1 MQRRI
6 VAAWAIRRCVVYNE
20 GRIGSGRPRRRPYVA
35 HARKHS
41 MRIRPQRLFALVIV
55 LMMLTVAV
63 PGRAQEGGTVLDHSA
78 EVVYP
83 AVMRFMITLDLP
95 LDAVRSVALEVT
107 QAGTVLRSGAL
118 NIADVLFSS
127 EPLTQFLY
135 AWPLDPDSAPVLFE
149 SLSYHWTITGTDGT
163 VLSAEGETLFV
174 PAPEWRASGE
184 VPLRFVVADPALNVV
199 AARRA
204 VLTAYTRMQ
213 AQTGRS
219 PDFAWAPLARGF
231 QFCQTITTDE
241 GEQSVVQSVNETAY
255 PCTEETGEALLT
267 ANGYQILHRQGA
279 GLLPF
284 ENELV
289 DAMFDVFYA
298 GIGPDPNTAGWF
310 RAGLRQLYHLTP
322 DPLALRQ
329 VQQTARADR
338 LLDSDVMT
346 RRPDDP
352 QAQALWEQQAYTLV
366 LYLAD
371 RYGADAP
378 FTLAGQANFDAALR
392 DLTGGDLAGLIPDWE
407 RWLFEPGAESA
418 AAWTVYLPNTPTPT
432 PSRTPSPLPPTATAT
447 LTASPT
453 LPPTQTPTPTSRVI
467 QVASPLPTYTPV
479 TASPPT
485 PTSTP
490 RPAGSLD
497 QPAADGGGNELC
509 PASLPVMLLPFAAL
523 VLVRRKNV

>member
-1 MQRRI
+1 M
-6 VAAWAIRRCVVYNE
+6 AY
-20 GRIGSGRPRRRPYVA
+20 
-35 HARKHS
+35 ARKHS
-41 MRIRPQRLFALVIV
+41 MRIRPQHLFALVIV
-55 LMMLTVAV
+55 LLSLMVAV
-63 PGRAQEGGTVLDHSA
+63 PGRAQEGGTVLDYSA

-83 AVMRFMITLDLP
+83 AVVRFMITVDLP
-95 LDAVRSVALEVT
+95 FDTVRSVALEVT
-107 QAGTVLRSGAL
+107 QDGSALRSGAL
-118 NIADVLFSS
+118 NVSDVLLSS

-135 AWPLDPDSAPVLFE
+135 AWPLNPNAAPELFAP
-149 SLSYHWTITGTDGT
+149 LNYRWTITGTDGM
-163 VLSAEGETLFV
+163 VLNAEGEVLFA
-174 PAPEWRASGE
+174 PTPEWRASGE
-184 VPLRFVVADPALNVV
+184 APLRFAVADPVLNVV
-199 AARRA
+199 AARQA
-204 VLTAYTRMQ
+204 VLAAYTRMQ
-213 AQTGRS
+213 TQTERA
-219 PDFAWAPLARGF
+219 PEFAWAPLARGF
-231 QFCQTITTDE
+231 QFCETITTDE

-255 PCTEETGEALLT
+255 PCTEEAGEALLT

-289 DAMFDVFYA
+289 DVMFEVFYA

-329 VQQTARADR
+329 VQLVARADR
-338 LLDSDVMT
+338 LLDPEAMA

-352 QAQALWEQQAYTLV
+352 QVQALWEQQAYTLV

-378 FTLAGQANFDAALR
+378 FTLAGQTNFNAALR

-407 RWLFEPGAESA
+407 RWLFEPGAEFA
-418 AAWTVYLPNTPTPT
+418 AAWTVYLPLTPTPT

-453 LPPTQTPTPTSRVI
+453 LPPTLTPTPTSRVI

-485 PTSTP
+485 PTNTP

-497 QPAADGGGNELC
+497 QPAADGGGNGLC
-509 PASLPVMLLPFAAL
+509 PASLPAMLLPFAAL
-523 VLVRRKNV
+523 VLVRRKNE